1 MTHEEFLKELFNEE
15 SKINPRWRRLL
26 DMIRT
31 FLLLFKDS
39 GLSYEEL
46 ITRGHERGIDIN

>member
-1 MTHEEFLKELFNEE
+1 MKAYQKFRLKEIGFQIKPMTHEEFLKELFNEE

-31 FLLLFKDS
+31 FLLLFNLDF
-39 GLSYEEL
+39 
-46 ITRGHERGIDIN
+46 